1 MSTLAEPTVLAAAKD
16 ALYPDIDR
24 SPAYAVAET
33 QFTVDRWGDWEI
45 PGETHDRLAPFNT
58 IRLASGE
65 PDLLGVGDPAVEVL
79 DGSHTSTPV
88 VAVEAKGHNHDPGL
102 ADVARGVEQAH
113 ARLSD
118 VNLGYVAAPRSSVTD
133 TARSLARDLNVGILA
148 VDGAHEAT
156 LLEPARVT
164 GAGEFDTGV
173 EAIRFQATANRL
185 TAGSFPVNH
194 PKNFLGY
201 ALALAAS
208 GDTTEV
214 YESHVI
220 GHAESGRRGALLL
233 GLVADDGRERL
244 THRGAETVRL
254 AESIEG
260 GVDAALER
268 FDTWSGSPRRFCEY
282 APRWAALARSVTM
295 QYEPTQLLVETLERL
310 HAEGVTE
317 PTLPTVVERACARN
331 RPLAIEVFLTSD
343 RRGDVLTVD
352 GELLPERL
360 DDPGLYKSGAYFQ
373 FKAQLYHVGLL
384 TSRGTDDAAA
394 ALEDGWRLE
403 HPVGDVSHGRF

>member
-24 SPAYAVAET
+24 SSAYAVTET

-45 PGETHDRLAPFNT
+45 PQETHDRLAPFNT

-65 PDLLGVGDPAVEVL
+65 PDLLGVGDPAIEVL
-79 DGSHTSTPV
+79 DGSEASTPV
-88 VAVEAKGHNHDPGL
+88 VAIEAKGHNRDPGL

-113 ARLSD
+113 ARLSE

-133 TARSLARDLNVGILA
+133 TARSLARDLNVGILG

-156 LLEPARVT
+156 LIEPARVT

-173 EAIRFQATANRL
+173 EAIRFQASTNRL

-201 ALALAAS
+201 ALALAAP
-208 GDTTEV
+208 GDTAEV

-220 GHAESGRRGALLL
+220 GHVDSGRRGARLL

-244 THRGAETVRL
+244 THRGAEAVRL
-254 AESIEG
+254 AEAIDG
-260 GVDAALER
+260 GVGAALDR
-268 FDTWSGSPRRFCEY
+268 FDSWSGSPRRFCEY

-295 QYEPTQLLVETLERL
+295 QYDPTQLVVETLENL
-310 HAEGVTE
+310 HAEDVVE

-331 RPLAIEVFLTSD
+331 RPLAIEVFLTRD
-343 RRGDVLTVD
+343 RREDALTVD

-360 DDPGLYKSGAYFQ
+360 ADSGLYKSGAYFQ
-373 FKAQLYHVGLL
+373 LKAQLYHVGLL
-384 TSRGTDDAAA
+384 TSRGTDDAEAA
-394 ALEDGWRLE
+394 IEDVWRLE
-403 HPVGDVSHGRF
+403 HPVGDASHGTF